1 MLLVLALP
9 VLAQNYDFVADSVN
23 CIELNGDDWSTL
35 RKALKNAKSWNDGKF
50 QVVQI
55 GDSHIQPDIMTAQ
68 VRNSMQDKWGNGGR
82 GLIPAFNLAKT
93 NEPRFT
99 CDLQKIIPTRIDRA
113 AGDCSSTFRK
123 LFDVGFLLRRCRH

>member
-1 MLLVLALP
+1 MQASLRSLARDLIALMLLVLALP

-68 VRNSMQDKWGNGGR
+68 VPSIW
-82 GLIPAFNLAKT
+82 
-93 NEPRFT
+93 PR
-99 CDLQKIIPTRIDRA
+99 PMSRA
-113 AGDCSSTFRK
+113 TMCSSHRQQWMTIQ
-123 LFDVGFLLRRCRH
+123 G